1 MPSWSCQFDIRAVIN
16 VSEECKLSLCDAD
29 CVTDMTAFTV
39 SDRVVSLNY
48 PNKMILLTHARV
60 MPECRQWLSF
70 SLNLMNVS
78 AVEHSKWWYIFV
90 FLQMGSE
97 LLFQ

>member
-1 MPSWSCQFDIRAVIN
+1 MPSWSCQFDMRAVIN
-16 VSEECKLSLCDAD
+16 VSEECKLSLCDHVD
-29 CVTDMTAFTV
+29 WVIDMTAFTV
-39 SDRVVSLNY
+39 SDKSCVIY
-48 PNKMILLTHARV
+48 PNKMILLTHVRV

-70 SLNLMNVS
+70 SLNLLNVS

-90 FLQMGSE
+90 LLQMGSE